1 MTVTTSYP
9 GIYIQEL
16 PSLVHTI
23 TPAPTSIAVFVGYTN
38 PFYQG
43 TEYGTAIQLF
53 SFADYQANFG
63 GFFSCP
69 WQPDYVGQAVYQF
82 FLNGGPTCYVVAIEA
97 KEYRDS
103 AGKSQGDVTA
113 ASVAIAATGG
123 SITFTALQPVG
134 VAAVAP
140 ATGTVGI
147 PMTVGLSNIQRST
160 PPDGPL
166 DTADIVISYGT
177 TVETYRKVQIA
188 SLVPTS
194 PPKPPAPLQN
204 SNLVTV
210 TLTDAPTAYPAAGS
224 HPLGYT
230 SATAPQPGL
239 SVISSVDF
247 GPVFQEFA
255 SLDKVPIFN
264 LLATPGITDNLVT
277 SEAVAYCERKRA
289 FYIMDTP
296 SPQTTGWD
304 VNHIVGDL
312 NQSTPLSPAPP
323 ISVNAAVY
331 YPWLQTADPVTG
343 NTTNPVTGKPIVA
356 PPSGYVAGIY
366 GKTDSAQGVWQSPAG
381 IQTTLLATTGVDTN
395 GVMTDPQQGV
405 LNLNAINCLR
415 QFPGIGTVVFGART
429 TAATNPAYQQ
439 WKYVAVRRMALFI
452 EQTLYANLTWAI
464 FEGNST
470 PLWNALTQEVT
481 AFMLSLF
488 RQGAFAGDTPKT
500 AFVVQCDSTTTTQ
513 QDINNGVVNI
523 LVGFAPLLPA
533 EFVVVKIAQLAGQ
546 TQS

>member
-23 TPAPTSIAVFVGYTN
+23 TPAPTSIAVFIGYTN
-38 PFYQG
+38 PFYPG

-63 GFFSCP
+63 GFFSSP

-82 FLNGGPTCYVVAIEA
+82 FNNQGPTCYVVALQA
-97 KEYRDS
+97 QNYYDS
-103 AGKSQGDVTA
+103 NRKVLGQVGA
-113 ASVAIAATGG
+113 AHVNIAATGG
-123 SITFTALQPVG
+123 TITFTALQPVG
-134 VAAVAP
+134 VPAAAP
-140 ATGTVGI
+140 GTGTVGI
-147 PMTVGLSNIQRST
+147 PLTVAFSNIQSST
-160 PPDGPL
+160 QNGPT
-166 DTADIVISYGT
+166 DTADIVITYGT
-177 TVETYRKVQIA
+177 TVETHRKVQIA
-188 SLVPTS
+188 NLVPT
-194 PPKPPAPLQN
+194 LQN
-204 SNLVTV
+204 STLVTV
-210 TLTDAPTAYPAAGS
+210 TLSDAPTAYPPAGS
-224 HPLGYT
+224 HPLGYD
-230 SATAPQPGL
+230 SLGQGQIAPAPGYT
-239 SVISSVDF
+239 VISSVDF
-247 GPVFQEFA
+247 EPVFQEFA

-264 LLATPGITDNLVT
+264 LLATPGITDSQVT

-296 SPQTTGWD
+296 SPQLSGWD
-304 VNHIVGDL
+304 VNSIVRDL
-312 NQSTPLSPAPP
+312 DQSTPLLPAPP
-323 ISVNAAVY
+323 ISINAAVY

-343 NTTNPVTGKPIVA
+343 NTTDPVTGKPIVA
-356 PPSGYVAGIY
+356 PPSGFVAGIY

-381 IQTTLLATTGVDTN
+381 LQTTLLGTTGVDTN
-395 GVMTDPQQGV
+395 GVMTDPQQGI

-429 TAATNPAYQQ
+429 TAAANPAFQQ
-439 WKYVAVRRMALFI
+439 WKYLAVRRMALFI
-452 EQTLYANLTWAI
+452 EQTLYANLTWAV

-488 RQGAFAGDTPKT
+488 RQGAFFGDTPST
-500 AFVVQCDSTTTTQ
+500 AFVVQCDSTTTTP
-513 QDINNGVVNI
+513 QDVANGVVNI